1 MVKLS
6 YQYSDLDHTHEFG
19 LETDTLGVSNAYI
32 KWFWFYLGKELAG
45 LGINEKPLKV
55 SLYPFAQGK
64 VIAEY
69 KFCND
74 ARKQAIMVAGRMKKK
89 LGL

>member
-6 YQYSDLDHTHEFG
+6 YHYSTLDKTHEFG
-19 LETDTLGVSNAYI
+19 LETDDLGRTTAYI
-32 KWFWFYLGKELAG
+32 NWFWFYLGNELAG
-45 LGINEKPLKV
+45 LGINEKPWRV

-74 ARKQAIMVAGRMKKK
+74 ARRQAIMVAGRIKKK